1 MSLEFDLR
9 HGLTLG
15 EDADAK
21 TRKHVK
27 LRAATAGDVIEAQ
40 EESEKLVYA
49 ADAAGN
55 IMPTLVTSPSLTGI
69 HVLRRQIAR
78 LDDLHGPLDLALLK
92 KLHIEDFDLIQAK
105 AQELDAAGNQA
116 ARTASR
122 EVAQRG
128 RDGGDGRGP

>member
-1 MSLEFDLR
+1 MLEFDLK

-15 EDADAK
+15 EGANVK
-21 TRKHVK
+21 TRKHVT
-27 LRAATAGDVIEAQ
+27 LRAPTAGDVIEAQ

-55 IMPTLVTSPSLTGI
+55 VAPTLVTSPTLTGI
-69 HVLRRQIAR
+69 HVLRRQIVK
-78 LDDLHGPLDLALLK
+78 LDELHGPLPLDLLR
-92 KLHIEDFDLIQAK
+92 KLHIEDFDLIQTK

-122 EVAQRG
+122 EVTQRG
-128 RDGGDGRGP
+128 RDDGAGRGP